1 MRFLVVGSSLRGVK
15 DRPSPYKMTQQ
26 HLLPKF
32 GPGKDADG
40 KATASVLTATEEDG
54 DGKDCE
60 AEAAPGRQGA
70 GPEAEEPKTHMPA
83 ANLNID
89 TESER
94 DGSSLPG
101 TADVVQ
107 EPLPDG
113 RGSDACDS
121 SPVRSEPR
129 PPGSGSCEPQAEAR
143 GPEEFPVHAEPAEIF
158 PAKAMARGGLVER
171 LSHYAFWGR
180 KNPFRQKPAVR
191 KRATPVQGE
200 LLLEGVKVVRNDLNE
215 TDLEVVPT
223 PKLPE
228 KPVEQLEHHANAEP
242 AKLAWRRI
250 AARLFGGRRT

>member
-1 MRFLVVGSSLRGVK
+1 MSLMRFLVVGSSLRGVK

-40 KATASVLTATEEDG
+40 KATASVLTATEEDS

-60 AEAAPGRQGA
+60 TEIAPGRQGA
-70 GPEAEEPKTHMPA
+70 GPEAEERKTNMPPA
-83 ANLNID
+83 ANLNIE
-89 TESER
+89 TASER
-94 DGSSLPG
+94 AGTSLPE
-101 TADVVQ
+101 TADVIQ

-113 RGSDACDS
+113 RGSDACHP
-121 SPVRSEPR
+121 SPIRSEP
-129 PPGSGSCEPQAEAR
+129 
-143 GPEEFPVHAEPAEIF
+143 PAEIIA
-158 PAKAMARGGLVER
+158 AKATARGGLVER
-171 LSHYAFWGR
+171 LSRYAFWRR
-180 KNPFRQKPAVR
+180 KNPFRPKPAAR

-223 PKLPE
+223 PKPPE
-228 KPVEQLEHHANAEP
+228 KPVEPTERHANAEP